1 MEVDELTIKVEVLTK
16 SKTNFEKQTSGLQ
29 SSIADHTS
37 RNEIVM
43 LQYGEV
49 SEECAKMMEEIND
62 LRSQIA
68 KKDEVNT
75 SMIRSKS
82 AIIEAN
88 DELKRTLDEETKG
101 RNQMAHQ
108 LQAQKHDTDM
118 LRQLIEEEQEAKQ
131 DLQKNLT
138 RSNNEV
144 GVWRNKYESDAVMR
158 NQELEDEKKVLL
170 GRLADSEEKVQQ
182 AVSRCESLGK
192 AKDRLQNEVEDLT
205 GELEKANA
213 SGSGLEKKQR
223 NFDKQLLEAKQKQGD
238 LQVELDT
245 ALKDARNASNELFKY
260 RTASY
265 EIGDNLDNVLK
276 KNKSFQEEI
285 VDLQALVQKGIKD
298 GQENEKSKREIDQER
313 GDLQH
318 QLQEAEAAIQAQE
331 SKFLKVQIE
340 LSQMQQT
347 SERRLNEKEEDI
359 DNARRIATKSIE
371 QEKSQTSDL
380 WTVRN
385 HNTDKRPLILS

>member
-118 LRQLIEEEQEAKQ
+118 LRQLIEE
-131 DLQKNLT
+131 D
-138 RSNNEV
+138 
-144 GVWRNKYESDAVMR
+144 
-158 NQELEDEKKVLL
+158 VL
-170 GRLADSEEKVQQ
+170 
-182 AVSRCESLGK
+182 
-192 AKDRLQNEVEDLT
+192 
-205 GELEKANA
+205 
-213 SGSGLEKKQR
+213 
-223 NFDKQLLEAKQKQGD
+223 
-238 LQVELDT
+238 
-245 ALKDARNASNELFKY
+245 
-260 RTASY
+260 
-265 EIGDNLDNVLK
+265 
-276 KNKSFQEEI
+276 
-285 VDLQALVQKGIKD
+285 
-298 GQENEKSKREIDQER
+298 
-313 GDLQH
+313 
-318 QLQEAEAAIQAQE
+318 
-331 SKFLKVQIE
+331 
-340 LSQMQQT
+340 
-347 SERRLNEKEEDI
+347 
-359 DNARRIATKSIE
+359 
-371 QEKSQTSDL
+371 
-380 WTVRN
+380 
-385 HNTDKRPLILS
+385 